1 MYNFEIALALEELA
15 DLLEFQ
21 GEDFFKIRAYRQA
34 ARTLARHPVPVVEV
48 YRQKKLAGL
57 PGVGKNI
64 AAKVSELIEKG
75 YMNKLEELRRQVPP
89 GVREMMALPGVG
101 PKRARLFYDHLGVQT
116 LDDLYRAAQEKKL
129 RRLPGIG
136 SKTEFAIRQ
145 HIERLKETPSIHLLN
160 LARLLAREMI
170 AYLGELPGVQRVEI
184 TGGTRRW
191 EETVSDLD
199 LLVQTTDWETLAEA
213 LRSHPR
219 VVEIL
224 EKDEN
229 RLQVQTLWGLPLE
242 VLRAAEDNFWPLLVY
257 STGNKAHLQKLQDFF
272 ARRGWHLCEEGVKP
286 LAGVAAEAIAPLP
299 QWQDEE
305 QVYRELGLQYIVPE
319 LRQGGEELVLAAAG
333 VLPRLIETGDIKGDL
348 HVHSDWSDG
357 GASIEQLAERAR
369 QKGYEYLAITDHSQ
383 SLKVARGL
391 SIEQLQE
398 QYRQIDRLNAGFS
411 DFTLLK
417 GMEVDIK
424 MAGELDYPDEIL
436 EQADVVVASVHSG
449 FQQEMPAMTRRIMQ
463 AIENP
468 HVDIIGHLTG
478 RMLGQRPGY
487 QLDVEK
493 VLELAGKCGKILEIN
508 SSPERLDL
516 SPPHV
521 RRALEHGAKIAV
533 NTDAH
538 DLQRLEEIE
547 YGVAVARRAG
557 LTREQ
562 VVNTLPLADLRHILR
577 R

>member
-34 ARTLARHPVPVVEV
+34 ARTLARHPVPLAEV

-64 AAKVSELIEKG
+64 AAKVGELLEKG
-75 YMNKLEELRRQVPP
+75 SLGKLEELRRNIPP

-101 PKRARLFYDHLGVQT
+101 PKRARLFYEQLGVQD
-116 LDDLYRAAQEKKL
+116 LEQLYRAAQEKKL

-136 SKTEFAIRQ
+136 AKTEMAIRQ
-145 HIERLKETPSIHLLN
+145 HIERLQEAPDSFLLN
-160 LARLLAREMI
+160 LARLLARELMD
-170 AYLGELPGVQRVEI
+170 YLAGLPGVQRVEI

-191 EETVSDLD
+191 EETVQDLD
-199 LLVQTTDWETLAEA
+199 LLVQTSEWEMLVEA

-219 VVEIL
+219 IVEIL
-224 EKDEN
+224 EQDQS
-229 RLQVQTLWGLPLE
+229 RLLARTMWGLPLE
-242 VLRAAEDNFWPLLVY
+242 ILRAGADNFWPLLVY
-257 STGNKAHLQKLQDFF
+257 STGNAAHLQKLQEYF
-272 ARRGWHLCEEGVKP
+272 ARRGWHLCTRGVEM
-286 LAGVAAEAIAPLP
+286 LAGAAGDAPAPP
-299 QWQDEE
+299 QWQSEE
-305 QVYRELGLQYIVPE
+305 QVYRELGLQYVVPE
-319 LRQGGEELVLAAAG
+319 LRQGGDELTLAAAG
-333 VLPRLIETGDIKGDL
+333 ALPQLIESSDIKGDL

-357 GASIEQLAERAR
+357 GATIEQLAARAR
-369 QKGYEYLAITDHSQ
+369 QKGYEYLAITDHSR

-391 SIEQLQE
+391 AVDQLLE
-398 QYRQIDRLNAGFS
+398 QYRQIDRLNEEFS

-449 FQQEMPAMTRRIMQ
+449 FQQEMSVITRRIMQ
-463 AIENP
+463 AVENP

-508 SSPERLDL
+508 ASPERLDL

-521 RRALEHGAKIAV
+521 RRALEYGAKIAV

-538 DLQRLEEIE
+538 DLQRLEEME

-562 VVNTLPLADLRHILR
+562 VVNTLPLAELRRILR